1 MRYHFPVLF
10 PSAIAPHFFVGELFG
25 CRKPLAFRSQLNDA
39 QDARSDNADAHS
51 LLVDNRQG
59 LPFIPP
65 IRKMKTADN
74 KKAVSGRGRMSA
86 TGAG

>member
-51 LLVDNRQG
+51 LLLLTTVPELFRTVCPQTARY
-59 LPFIPP
+59 PP
-65 IRKMKTADN
+65 P
-74 KKAVSGRGRMSA
+74 S
-86 TGAG
+86 